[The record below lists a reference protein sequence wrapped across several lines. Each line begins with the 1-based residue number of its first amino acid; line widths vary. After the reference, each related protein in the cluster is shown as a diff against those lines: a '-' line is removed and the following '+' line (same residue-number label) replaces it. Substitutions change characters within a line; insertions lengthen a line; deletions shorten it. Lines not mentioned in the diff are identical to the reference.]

1 MKMAKNNKDFTDHL
15 SDLAKGVAS
24 FWTTAYNFGD
34 FLGRISG
41 LRDWQHGSV
50 VLKDYYQQE
59 AIEEVKIFWR
69 GIETL

>member
-1 MKMAKNNKDFTDHL
+1 MAENNKDFTDHL
-15 SDLAKGVAS
+15 SDFGKGLTS
-24 FWTTAYNFGD
+24 FFTTAYNFGD

-59 AIEEVKIFWR
+59 AIEEVKNNV
-69 GIETL
+69 

>member
-1 MKMAKNNKDFTDHL
+1 MDNNKDFTDHL
-15 SDLAKGVAS
+15 SDFGKGLAS
-24 FWTTAYNFGD
+24 FFTTAYNFWD

-59 AIEEVKIFWR
+59 AIEEVKNNV
-69 GIETL
+69 